1 MLGLSPDQNNT
12 TLNGLNF
19 GGSNLPR
26 DANVSTSLVTTPYDV
41 SRGGFSGAQFQIR
54 GRPGSN
60 FITRTMSLNLD
71 APQLQWTDRA
81 ARSLGQQYNNVSVG
95 GLFAGPIRQD
105 ASFYNFAYQLG
116 WDVDLH
122 VSIASLPAAAVAAFL
137 VSILAAVLP
146 ARWIARL
153 PVVEAL
159 REG

>member
-1 MLGLSPDQNNT
+1 MLPLIVAGLGLAEA
-12 TLNGLNF
+12 LI
-19 GGSNLPR
+19 
-26 DANVSTSLVTTPYDV
+26 AVS
-41 SRGGFSGAQFQIR
+41 
-54 GRPGSN
+54 
-60 FITRTMSLNLD
+60 LD
-71 APQLQWTDRA
+71 RRREFALLRA
-81 ARSLGQQYNNVSVG
+81 AGATRGQIARSVVGEAAGVGFLGLAG
-95 GLFAGPIRQD
+95 GLVMGAALAVLWVRIT
-105 ASFYNFAYQLG
+105 FAYQLG